1 MHLPGHHSIDYV
13 LGRSIN
19 ESTGAGA
26 YVCRL
31 ATPLYDTGSESL
43 ADMLIAVST
52 DPDSEVRRFVDLANG
67 QHCVTAERSLYDL
80 GILSRFTVR
89 KILPDVVLAQY

>member
-1 MHLPGHHSIDYV
+1 
-13 LGRSIN
+13 
-19 ESTGAGA
+19 
-26 YVCRL
+26 
-31 ATPLYDTGSESL
+31 
-43 ADMLIAVST
+43 MLIAVST

-80 GILSRFTVR
+80 GVLSRFTVR